1 MDSLLWIPKN
11 CLLIFLSVCRDLH
24 LQDLMDIELWFLYK
38 PPLIESPVIMDM
50 LYSLDMDQ

>member
-24 LQDLMDIELWFLYK
+24 LQDLMDMELWFLYK
-38 PPLIESPVIMDM
+38 TRLIESSVIIDM
-50 LYSLDMDQ
+50 IYRIDTDQ

>member
-24 LQDLMDIELWFLYK
+24 FQDLMDIELWFLYK